1 MKLKKF
7 IEFTGI
13 WIYPILVSVEY
24 YAAVSL
30 QEWLKLPA
38 WIYIIWVFVIPAFI
52 PIIITN
58 TNYRKWKKQGITEFG
73 LRQMLD
79 LQNMD
84 EYHTE
89 AYLNAAYPPIDKHL
103 ISNKPKDLV
112 LGYNDEKYVC
122 VPVLSDGLN
131 GFTCGGVGSGKSTMI
146 LAWLLAMIYRMQ
158 IFEQDM
164 EHIGRIWNFFVVDIK
179 GEIYRRLTHMDGR
192 YRANKHMRIQVIDP
206 SNRDSFGWD
215 ALYLVHGKKVSE
227 TERLK
232 AVNDITEALIPELT
246 TSGENGNAAYFQ
258 NNAKK
263 MLSGILY
270 FYIKNYPDMSFTD
283 IIKKITRTNL
293 AVHLSEIVKEAEEK
307 FDGITLDK
315 LKGFV
320 GKGDNTSI
328 QDVESTMN
336 QMLDVFSYPDI
347 EYLLNNNPHKTSP
360 AALDDGVT
368 CIDLAFAEAM
378 LATYQPIFRL
388 ITMQILRHCE
398 YVFKETDDRHTI
410 LIIDE
415 AFRVGKISG
424 LENSMATMRN
434 RHTSIMLLF
443 QDISQMKALYGSIS
457 DTILNVCDLKIF
469 LSGAGDKDTTEYVA
483 RMAGEY
489 TAESRNYKKGKL
501 IIPQSDVNYHEDRR
515 AVVDGK
521 SFMTLREKNEMVLF
535 YMGQYFRFKKIRYW
549 EDNILG
555 PIYEAIHE
563 EEKKEITLQ

>member
-1 MKLKKF
+1 
-7 IEFTGI
+7 
-13 WIYPILVSVEY
+13 
-24 YAAVSL
+24 
-30 QEWLKLPA
+30 
-38 WIYIIWVFVIPAFI
+38 
-52 PIIITN
+52 
-58 TNYRKWKKQGITEFG
+58 
-73 LRQMLD
+73 
-79 LQNMD
+79 
-84 EYHTE
+84 
-89 AYLNAAYPPIDKHL
+89 
-103 ISNKPKDLV
+103 
-112 LGYNDEKYVC
+112 
-122 VPVLSDGLN
+122 
-131 GFTCGGVGSGKSTMI
+131 
-146 LAWLLAMIYRMQ
+146 
-158 IFEQDM
+158 
-164 EHIGRIWNFFVVDIK
+164 
-179 GEIYRRLTHMDGR
+179 
-192 YRANKHMRIQVIDP
+192 
-206 SNRDSFGWD
+206 
-215 ALYLVHGKKVSE
+215 
-227 TERLK
+227 
-232 AVNDITEALIPELT
+232 
-246 TSGENGNAAYFQ
+246 
-258 NNAKK
+258 
-263 MLSGILY
+263 
-270 FYIKNYPDMSFTD
+270 MSFTD

-293 AVHLSEIVKEAEEK
+293 AVHLAEIVKDAEEK

-320 GKGDNTSI
+320 GKEDNNSI

-336 QMLDVFSYPDI
+336 QMLDVFSYPHI
-347 EYLLNNNPHKTSP
+347 EYLLNNNPNKTSP

-368 CIDLAFAEAM
+368 CIDLAFEEAM
-378 LATYQPIFRL
+378 LAIYQPIFRL

-457 DTILNVCDLKIF
+457 DSILNICDLKIF
-469 LSGAGDKDTTEYVA
+469 LSGAGDKETAEYVA

-489 TAESRNYKKGKL
+489 TAESRNYKKGQL

-515 AVVDGK
+515 AVVNGK